1 MTTQESNQREGKL
14 RDLLILVPYVKQHQL
29 NLWLSIALMIISSV
43 ISIALPMFIR
53 RAVDVHIMGYD
64 LPGLLL
70 LTSIA
75 FGLILVTT
83 SANIF
88 RGRLM
93 AKLGQNSIR
102 ALRDDLFAYMQR
114 LPVKF
119 FDKIPVGKLITR
131 LTSDVDALRD
141 LVGNAIVSMVID
153 TLRLTGFLAL
163 MFWLD
168 WRLTLITLTLAPILV
183 FALTFLT
190 ARIRKAEDQVR
201 EQASLVNANL
211 QESIS
216 GIRVIQ
222 GFQAEDYFH
231 EQFKIEDYNLLRAG
245 MRAVATY
252 AYFWPTIDLSW
263 LLSTAAIFYFGGQW
277 VMDGTATPGDL
288 VAFIAYTGQFFGPLR
303 GLSQAYRII
312 QRALAGAVRIKRIM
326 ATETEEKAN
335 LNPMPRITGKV
346 EFENITFG
354 YDPEEIVLHDISF
367 AAEPGQTIA
376 LVGHTG
382 AGKTSIINLLCRF
395 YNPIQGRILVDGLDI
410 HEHELESYRRQIGLV
425 LQEPFL
431 FSGTLRDNIRFGAPE
446 ATDEQIWDAL
456 ETVGLAETFTKSHV
470 TLDTILTERG
480 ANFSTGQRQL
490 ISFAR
495 ALISDPRILI
505 LDEATAHVDTLTE
518 QKVQQALAK
527 LLAGRTSFVIAH
539 RLSTIRNAD
548 LIIVIGD
555 GHILER
561 GTHEQLLAQKGEY
574 WQLCSSQNMAQIC

>member
-252 AYFWPTIDLSW
+252 AYFWPTIDLSG
-263 LLSTAAIFYFGGQW
+263 LSTAAIFYFGGQW
-277 VMDGTATPGDL
+277 VMDGTATPGSGGIYRL
-288 VAFIAYTGQFFGPLR
+288 HRTVLWAAW

-335 LNPMPRITGKV
+335 LNPMPRIT
-346 EFENITFG
+346 
-354 YDPEEIVLHDISF
+354 
-367 AAEPGQTIA
+367 
-376 LVGHTG
+376 
-382 AGKTSIINLLCRF
+382 
-395 YNPIQGRILVDGLDI
+395 
-410 HEHELESYRRQIGLV
+410 
-425 LQEPFL
+425 
-431 FSGTLRDNIRFGAPE
+431 
-446 ATDEQIWDAL
+446 
-456 ETVGLAETFTKSHV
+456 
-470 TLDTILTERG
+470 
-480 ANFSTGQRQL
+480 
-490 ISFAR
+490 
-495 ALISDPRILI
+495 
-505 LDEATAHVDTLTE
+505 
-518 QKVQQALAK
+518 AK
-527 LLAGRTSFVIAH
+527 LSLKI
-539 RLSTIRNAD
+539 
-548 LIIVIGD
+548 
-555 GHILER
+555 
-561 GTHEQLLAQKGEY
+561 
-574 WQLCSSQNMAQIC
+574 

>member
-1 MTTQESNQREGKL
+1 
-14 RDLLILVPYVKQHQL
+14 
-29 NLWLSIALMIISSV
+29 
-43 ISIALPMFIR
+43 
-53 RAVDVHIMGYD
+53 
-64 LPGLLL
+64 
-70 LTSIA
+70 
-75 FGLILVTT
+75 
-83 SANIF
+83 
-88 RGRLM
+88 
-93 AKLGQNSIR
+93 
-102 ALRDDLFAYMQR
+102 MQR

-190 ARIRKAEDQVR
+190 ARIRKQR
-201 EQASLVNANL
+201 
-211 QESIS
+211 IRS
-216 GIRVIQ
+216 GNRLRLSTPPAGKHIRNQVIQ

-431 FSGTLRDNIRFGAPE
+431 FQEP
-446 ATDEQIWDAL
+446 
-456 ETVGLAETFTKSHV
+456 
-470 TLDTILTERG
+470 
-480 ANFSTGQRQL
+480 
-490 ISFAR
+490 
-495 ALISDPRILI
+495 
-505 LDEATAHVDTLTE
+505 
-518 QKVQQALAK
+518 
-527 LLAGRTSFVIAH
+527 
-539 RLSTIRNAD
+539 
-548 LIIVIGD
+548 
-555 GHILER
+555 
-561 GTHEQLLAQKGEY
+561 
-574 WQLCSSQNMAQIC
+574 